1 MTIKYFST
9 PALLREWFEMHHAT
23 ATEFWVGFRKK
34 GSGLPSI
41 TWPESVDAALCFGWI
56 DGIRK
61 NVDAT
66 SYKIRFTP
74 RKATSTWSNIN
85 IRRAQELEELEWLEP
100 AGRKAFAARREN
112 RSGIYSYEQRS
123 EELPEPYAKYIYR
136 TVHADA
142 FRKRKEWFEDFGGP
156 SLALWW
162 LPAGTIP
169 TLEEAKKRLV
179 LLVASGPTADAFG
192 FRGLFPKPPR

>member
-1 MTIKYFST
+1 MAKNDDDRSVDPMTVEYFST
-9 PALLREWFEMHHAT
+9 PALLREWFETHHAI

-123 EELPEPYAKYIYR
+123 EEVPEPYAKLFRRNKIAWKFFEVQPLGYR
-136 TVHADA
+136 KQ
-142 FRKRKEWFEDFGGP
+142 RI
-156 SLALWW
+156 WW
-162 LPAGTIP
+162 VVS
-169 TLEEAKKRLV
+169 AKLQVTRYARLDK
-179 LLVASGPTADAFG
+179 LIAASGEE
-192 FRGLFPKPPR
+192 RRL

>member
-1 MTIKYFST
+1 MTIEYFST

-66 SYKIRFTP
+66 SYRIRFTP

-85 IRRAQELEELEWLEP
+85 IRRAQELEELGWMEP

-123 EELPEPYAKYIYR
+123 EELPEPYAKLFRRNKIAWKFFEAQPLGYR
-136 TVHADA
+136 KQ
-142 FRKRKEWFEDFGGP
+142 RI
-156 SLALWW
+156 WW
-162 LPAGTIP
+162 VVS
-169 TLEEAKKRLV
+169 AKQEVTRFARLDK
-179 LLVASGPTADAFG
+179 LIATSAAERRL
-192 FRGLFPKPPR
+192 